1 MACTQTE
8 NFYFAIRK
16 DTGTSVHISQML
28 EKDRGLACNCVC
40 AACNRPLV
48 AKLGRGK
55 RVRHFAHYA
64 ERDIV
69 LDCSAQKANES
80 GLHQMAKEIVKESAY
95 INLPEI
101 QISARRDLSRNE
113 DDWEQLQPLI
123 LEKKRKLQ
131 FSNAETE
138 VRCDGF
144 VPDIYIPIRDSVL
157 LVEIAVTH
165 YVDIEKYNRI
175 KRAKVP
181 AIEIDISDFLKNTES
196 FSEDELRKELL
207 DSVEHKRWIYH
218 RREQEGIQKLRARN
232 QKRELEYQA
241 KCKREQEQREQ
252 QEKWIEEQK
261 LHEQQTLELFDK
273 LEENDTYYLA
283 FSRKLVNSEQALN
296 EINKLGICSLQF
308 SNAEDIPFYLNIP
321 VFGEVAFNCDR
332 RIWQTILFE
341 NFIYRRKENSVLQP
355 DKVYF
360 YFGNVQKHRLNLD
373 FVHFWKKKFPEK
385 SLLRCA
391 LEEYMVHLSGLGFID
406 RAFYQYAIVDREY
419 SIRRY
424 TLEPENTLYAEFLKQ
439 ALAQM
444 PPTNNPFGYLQEGWI
459 KKCYELKQQGFSLE

>member
-1 MACTQTE
+1 MACIQTE

-16 DTGTSVHISQML
+16 DTGEPVHISQML
-28 EKDRGLACNCVC
+28 EKDRGLDCNCVC
-40 AACNRPLV
+40 AACKRSLV

-80 GLHQMAKEIVKESAY
+80 GLHQMAKKIVKENTY

-101 QISARRDLSRNE
+101 QISARRDSSRNE

-181 AIEIDISDFLKNTES
+181 TIEIDISDFLKNTES
-196 FSEDELRKELL
+196 FSEDELRKELI
-207 DSVEHKRWIYH
+207 DSV
-218 RREQEGIQKLRARN
+218 
-232 QKRELEYQA
+232 
-241 KCKREQEQREQ
+241 
-252 QEKWIEEQK
+252 
-261 LHEQQTLELFDK
+261 
-273 LEENDTYYLA
+273 
-283 FSRKLVNSEQALN
+283 
-296 EINKLGICSLQF
+296 
-308 SNAEDIPFYLNIP
+308 
-321 VFGEVAFNCDR
+321 
-332 RIWQTILFE
+332 
-341 NFIYRRKENSVLQP
+341 
-355 DKVYF
+355 
-360 YFGNVQKHRLNLD
+360 
-373 FVHFWKKKFPEK
+373 
-385 SLLRCA
+385 
-391 LEEYMVHLSGLGFID
+391 
-406 RAFYQYAIVDREY
+406 
-419 SIRRY
+419 
-424 TLEPENTLYAEFLKQ
+424 
-439 ALAQM
+439 
-444 PPTNNPFGYLQEGWI
+444 
-459 KKCYELKQQGFSLE
+459 